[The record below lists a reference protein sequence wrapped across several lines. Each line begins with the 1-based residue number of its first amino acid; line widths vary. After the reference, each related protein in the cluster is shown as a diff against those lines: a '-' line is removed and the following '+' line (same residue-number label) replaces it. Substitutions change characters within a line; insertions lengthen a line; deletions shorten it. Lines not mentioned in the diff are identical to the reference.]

1 MIKFYFIILLL
12 LLTGII
18 FYSGLATVP
27 IDISKIMPVYA
38 ISKVGKLCNCTLDLL
53 DDTTGFEL
61 PKVKLVTNN
70 SMQSRT
76 DGRLEWT
83 ESKQLALDGM
93 LVGSVYLAN
102 QSRSAIVDL
111 NTIRIEPNQLFGL
124 EIAGGSPPDTV
135 RAEILNTLT
144 DTNDSDLKMGDIQVD
159 KKVSESIVLF
169 NHSIREPALD
179 HSNFRFPAQWQGRD
193 AVLLVSLLYNYSES
207 VNNNSSNS
215 SPGIHNISPTTDS
228 EQPSLTAIYEAVLS
242 VKR

>member
-1 MIKFYFIILLL
+1 MIVFYHIILLL

-18 FYSGLATVP
+18 LYIGLATVP
-27 IDISKIMPVYA
+27 VDISKIIPVYA

-53 DDTTGFEL
+53 DGTTGFEL
-61 PKVKLVTNN
+61 PKVKLVMNN
-70 SMQSRT
+70 SMQSQT

-124 EIAGGSPPDTV
+124 EIAGGSSPDTV

-144 DTNDSDLKMGDIQVD
+144 DMNNSDLKMGDVQVD

-169 NHSIREPALD
+169 NHSIREPALN
-179 HSNFRFPAQWQGRD
+179 HSNFRFPVEWQGRD

-215 SPGIHNISPTTDS
+215 STGIHNISPTTEF
-228 EQPSLTAIYEAVLS
+228 EQPSLTAFYEAVLT
-242 VKR
+242 VKE

>member
-1 MIKFYFIILLL
+1 MTRFYLIILLL
-12 LLTGII
+12 LLAGII

-27 IDISKIMPVYA
+27 TDISKIMPVYA

-70 SMQSRT
+70 SMQSQT

-135 RAEILNTLT
+135 RVEILNTLS
-144 DTNDSDLKMGDIQVD
+144 DTKNSDLKMGDIQVD
-159 KKVSESIVLF
+159 KKVSESRVLF
-169 NHSIREPALD
+169 NHSATEPALD

-207 VNNNSSNS
+207 VNNNSGNS
-215 SPGIHNISPTTDS
+215 SPGNHNISLTTES
-228 EQPSLTAIYEAVLS
+228 EQPSLMAIYEAVLS
-242 VKR
+242 IER